1 MKKLQYFILEKNG
14 ISKITLNEAES
25 NVSEKLDEETY
36 VVYEFSL
43 NDLQSDNYLFKCAH
57 TTYKNRLIIA
67 RSWDW
72 GGIRFHMHILK
83 VRELKN
89 CFAEYP
95 KEWRDTIY
103 VWKAPEELQ
112 GKDPKEIEKF
122 IKDNSD
128 EIDKKD
134 LMTGDKIKLNIRR

>member
-1 MKKLQYFILEKNG
+1 MKNLKRFI
-14 ISKITLNEAES
+14 NEAED

-43 NDLQSDNYLFKCAH
+43 NDLQSDTYLAKCAH
-57 TTYKNRLIIA
+57 TTYKNRLIVA

-72 GGIRFHMHILK
+72 GGIRFHLHILK

-89 CFAEYP
+89 CFAEY
-95 KEWRDTIY
+95 KYRDTVY

-128 EIDKKD
+128 DIDKKD
-134 LMTGDKIKLNIRR
+134 LMIGKKIKLNIKR

>member
-1 MKKLQYFILEKNG
+1 MKNLKHFILEKNG
-14 ISKITLNEAES
+14 ISKIALNEAED

-43 NDLQSDNYLFKCAH
+43 NDLQSDPYLAKCAH
-57 TTYKNRLIIA
+57 TTYKNRLIVA

-72 GGIRFHMHILK
+72 GGIRFHLHILK

-89 CFAEYP
+89 CFAEY
-95 KEWRDTIY
+95 KYGNTVY
-103 VWKAPEELQ
+103 VWKAPDELQ

-128 EIDKKD
+128 DIDKKD
-134 LMTGDKIKLNIRR
+134 LMIGKKIKLNIKR